1 MLKRTPLYDVYK
13 EYGGKTIDFGGWEL
27 PVQFSSIKEEHE
39 AVRTKAGL
47 FDVSHMGEV
56 EVSGQDALSFL
67 QKMMTNDVADLKPK
81 SALYTAMCY
90 PDGGTVDD
98 LLIYQKSETCYLLVI
113 NASNIEKDIAW
124 LKEHVKGDVTLTN
137 QSDEISL
144 LAVQGPNAQTVL
156 SKLTECD
163 LAALKPFT
171 FIDGAD
177 VAGRQVLLSRTGYT
191 GEDGFELY
199 CRNGDAVHLFKEIL
213 AAGENEGLVPCGLGA
228 RDTLRFEAKLALY
241 GQELTKDITPIEAG
255 IGFAVKHKKDS
266 DFFGKSVLSEQK
278 EKGAPRKLVGL
289 EMIEK
294 GIPRHGYT
302 VKKDGVAIGEVT
314 TGTQS
319 PTLMKNIG
327 LALIKTEFS
336 EIGTEVEVEIR
347 KKTVKAKIV
356 RTPFYKRPKQS

>member
-1 MLKRTPLYDVYK
+1 MLKRTLLYDVYK

-56 EVSGQDALSFL
+56 EVSGKDALSFL
-67 QKMMTNDVADLKPK
+67 QKMMTNDVADLKPGN
-81 SALYTAMCY
+81 ALYTAMCY

-98 LLIYQKSETCYLLVI
+98 LLIYQKSESCYLLVI

-124 LKEHVKGDVTLTN
+124 LTEHAEGDVTLTN
-137 QSDEISL
+137 QSDRISL

-156 SKLTECD
+156 AKLTECD
-163 LAALKPFT
+163 LSSLKPFA
-171 FIDGAD
+171 FIDEAD
-177 VAGRQVLLSRTGYT
+177 VAGCQVLLSRTGYT

-199 CRNGDAVHLFKEIL
+199 CRNEDAVHLFKEIL
-213 AAGENEGLVPCGLGA
+213 AAGEHEGLVPCGLGA

-266 DFFGKSVLSEQK
+266 DFFGKSVLREQK

-294 GIPRHGYT
+294 GIPRHGYA
-302 VKKDGVAIGEVT
+302 VKKDGVPIGEVT

-319 PTLMKNIG
+319 PTLKKNIG

-336 EIGTEVEVEIR
+336 EVGTEVEVEIR
-347 KKTVKAKIV
+347 KKTVRAKIV

>member
-124 LKEHVKGDVTLTN
+124 LKEHAKGDVTLTN

-144 LAVQGPNAQTVL
+144 LAVQGPNAQTIL

-163 LAALKPFT
+163 LASLKPFT

-199 CRNGDAVHLFKEIL
+199 CRNEDAVHLFKEIL

-294 GIPRHGYT
+294 GIPRHGYA

-319 PTLMKNIG
+319 PTLKKNIG

>member
-1 MLKRTPLYDVYK
+1 MPFR
-13 EYGGKTIDFGGWEL
+13 
-27 PVQFSSIKEEHE
+27 
-39 AVRTKAGL
+39 
-47 FDVSHMGEV
+47 
-56 EVSGQDALSFL
+56 
-67 QKMMTNDVADLKPK
+67 
-81 SALYTAMCY
+81 
-90 PDGGTVDD
+90 
-98 LLIYQKSETCYLLVI
+98 
-113 NASNIEKDIAW
+113 
-124 LKEHVKGDVTLTN
+124 
-137 QSDEISL
+137 
-144 LAVQGPNAQTVL
+144 PNAQSVL
-156 SKLTECD
+156 TKLTECD
-163 LAALKPFT
+163 LSSLKPFT
-171 FIDGAD
+171 FIDETD

-199 CRNGDAVHLFKEIL
+199 CRNEDAVHLFKEIL
-213 AAGENEGLVPCGLGA
+213 AAGEHEGLVPCGLGA

-266 DFFGKSVLSEQK
+266 DFFGKSVLREQK

-294 GIPRHGYT
+294 GIPRHGYA
-302 VKKDGVAIGEVT
+302 VKKDGVPIGEVT

-319 PTLMKNIG
+319 PTLKKNIG

-336 EIGTEVEVEIR
+336 EVGTEVEVEIR

>member
-56 EVSGQDALSFL
+56 EVSGKDALSFL
-67 QKMMTNDVADLKPK
+67 QKMMTNDVADLNPG

-98 LLIYQKSETCYLLVI
+98 LLIYQISESCYLLVI

-124 LKEHVKGDVTLTN
+124 LTEHAEGDVTLTN
-137 QSDEISL
+137 QSDGISL
-144 LAVQGPNAQTVL
+144 LAVQGPNAQAVL
-156 SKLTECD
+156 AKLTERD
-163 LAALKPFT
+163 LSSLKPFT

-199 CRNGDAVHLFKEIL
+199 CKNEDAVHLFKEIL
-213 AAGENEGLVPCGLGA
+213 TAGENEGIVPCGLGA

-294 GIPRHGYT
+294 GIPRHGYA
-302 VKKDGVAIGEVT
+302 VKKDGALIGEVT

-319 PTLMKNIG
+319 PTLKKNIG

-336 EIGTEVEVEIR
+336 GIGTEVEVEIR

>member
-124 LKEHVKGDVTLTN
+124 LKEHAKGDVTLTN

-144 LAVQGPNAQTVL
+144 LAVQGPNAQAVL
-156 SKLTECD
+156 AKLTECD
-163 LAALKPFT
+163 LASLKPFT

-191 GEDGFELY
+191 GEDGFEIY
-199 CRNGDAVHLFKEIL
+199 CRNEDAVHLFKEIL

-319 PTLMKNIG
+319 PTLKKNIG

>member
-124 LKEHVKGDVTLTN
+124 LKEHAKGDVRLTN

-163 LAALKPFT
+163 LASLKPFT

-199 CRNGDAVHLFKEIL
+199 CRNEDAVHLFKEIL

-241 GQELTKDITPIEAG
+241 GQELTKDITPVEAG

-319 PTLMKNIG
+319 PTLKKNIG

>member
-13 EYGGKTIDFGGWEL
+13 EYGGKTIDFGGWEP

-113 NASNIEKDIAW
+113 NASNIEKDLAW
-124 LKEHVKGDVTLTN
+124 LKEHAKGDVTLTN

-144 LAVQGPNAQTVL
+144 LAVQGLNAQTVL

-163 LAALKPFT
+163 LASLKPFT
-171 FIDGAD
+171 FIDEAD

-294 GIPRHGYT
+294 GIPRHGYA

-319 PTLMKNIG
+319 PTLKKNIG